1 MTFLFQREGEN
12 YRRKHFMIN
21 LYERVL
27 PNTAQP
33 SDHRSDAHLTELPRP
48 ANLLE
53 MSNSVFWGNI
63 VKLLCVEVAQR
74 LKKAKMNLEGSYKL
88 PCL

>member
-1 MTFLFQREGEN
+1 MTFLFQRKEEN

-33 SDHRSDAHLTELPRP
+33 DHRSEAHLTELPRP

-53 MSNSVFWGNI
+53 MSNSVFWKNI
-63 VKLLCVEVAQR
+63 TNLLCVEVAQR
-74 LKKAKMNLEGSYKL
+74 LKKAKMNLVGSYKL